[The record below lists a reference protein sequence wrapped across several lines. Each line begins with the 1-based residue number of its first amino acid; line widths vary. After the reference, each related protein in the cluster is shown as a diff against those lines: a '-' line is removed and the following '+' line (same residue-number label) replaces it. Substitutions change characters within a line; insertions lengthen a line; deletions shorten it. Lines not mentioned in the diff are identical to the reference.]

1 MISRIEKDKEVKKY
15 KDLSEDLKK
24 QFRESNENWE
34 KRFECRNKEYEESL
48 TELMT
53 QNNKNTK
60 EVIE

>member
-48 TELMT
+48 AELMT
-53 QNNKNTK
+53 
-60 EVIE
+60 